1 MDENKKYSKPVNYYL
16 NPIFDELMKL
26 KLISKSN
33 LMTLN
38 NKTRDKKIK
47 VIKDLKTKI
56 IFLEKYVTTNNY
68 YSLLKYKD
76 GDRKVSDKSKIKIAN
91 VKTFSGNIK
100 TPIIE
105 DDYRRASQFE
115 RNLKSKDILDFGC
128 GWGGFLRNIRN
139 YKSLSGVELRKE
151 CINFIKN
158 NIKKID
164 ISDNI
169 NSFDKKFDII
179 TMFHVLEHI
188 PYQIKTLKLLKSK
201 LKNKGKI
208 IIEVPHAEDFLILQE
223 QLKEFKNFTF
233 WSEHLILHTY
243 KSLKSILLKSGFKNI
258 NIQYYQRYNFSNHLG
273 WFLKRKPGGH
283 NFYKEI
289 ISDSLNSSYCE
300 NLKKLGQTDTLIAV
314 AK

>member
-1 MDENKKYSKPVNYYL
+1 VKLRNFSEPLNYYL
-16 NPIFDELMKL
+16 NPIFNELIKL

-33 LMTLN
+33 LRTIS

-47 VIKDLKTKI
+47 VIKDLRTKI
-56 IFLEKYVTTNNY
+56 IFLEKYITTNDY

-76 GDRKVSDKSKIKIAN
+76 DDRKVLDKSKRKIAN

-115 RNLKSKDILDFGC
+115 KNLKNKDIIDFGC
-128 GWGGFLRNIRN
+128 GWGGFLRNIKN

-151 CINFIKN
+151 CTSFIKN
-158 NIKKID
+158 NIQKID
-164 ISDNI
+164 VSDNI

-188 PYQIKTLKLLKSK
+188 PYQTETLKVLKSK

-223 QLKEFKNFTF
+223 ELKEFKNFTF

-258 NIQYYQRYNFSNHLG
+258 NIQYYQRFNFSNHLG

-289 ISDSLNSSYCE
+289 VSDKLNLSYCE
-300 NLKKLGQTDTLIAV
+300 NLKKLGQTDTLIAI
-314 AK
+314 AE

>member
-1 MDENKKYSKPVNYYL
+1 MKLRNFSEPLNYYL
-16 NPIFDELMKL
+16 NPIFNELIKL

-33 LMTLN
+33 LRTIS

-47 VIKDLKTKI
+47 VIKDLRTKI
-56 IFLEKYVTTNNY
+56 IFLEKYITTNDY

-76 GDRKVSDKSKIKIAN
+76 DDRKVLDKSKRKIAN
-91 VKTFSGNIK
+91 VKTFSRNIK

-105 DDYRRASQFE
+105 DDYRRVNQFSKK
-115 RNLKSKDILDFGC
+115 LKNKDILDFGC
-128 GWGGFLRNIRN
+128 GWGGFLRNIKN

-151 CINFIKN
+151 CTSFIKN
-158 NIKKID
+158 NIQKID

-188 PYQIKTLKLLKSK
+188 PYQTEILKVLKSK

-223 QLKEFKNFTF
+223 ELKEFKNFTF

-258 NIQYYQRYNFSNHLG
+258 NIQYYQRFNFSNHLG

-289 ISDSLNSSYCE
+289 VSDKLNLSYCE
-300 NLKKLGQTDTLIAV
+300 NLKKLGQTDTLIAI
-314 AK
+314 AE

>member
-1 MDENKKYSKPVNYYL
+1 MK
-16 NPIFDELMKL
+16 NPIFDELIKL
-26 KLISKSN
+26 KLISKLN
-33 LMTLN
+33 LITLS
-38 NKTRDKKIK
+38 NKTREKKIK

-56 IFLEKYVTTNNY
+56 IFLEKYISTTDY
-68 YSLLKYKD
+68 YSSLKD
-76 GDRKVSDKSKIKIAN
+76 RVDNRKVSDKSNEKISNI
-91 VKTFSGNIK
+91 KTFSGNIEL
-100 TPIIE
+100 PRI
-105 DDYRRASQFE
+105 DNDNRRAVQF
-115 RNLKSKDILDFGC
+115 NKILKNKDILDFGC
-128 GWGGFLRNIRN
+128 SWGSFLKKVKN

-158 NIKKID
+158 NIKKIN
-164 ISDNI
+164 ISDNV
-169 NSFDKKFDII
+169 NSFDRKFDII

-188 PYQIKTLKLLKSK
+188 PYQVETLKILKSK

-223 QLKEFKNFTF
+223 ELKEFKNFTF

-289 ISDSLNSSYCE
+289 VSDKLNSSYCE
-300 NLKKLGQTDTLIAV
+300 NLKKLGQTDTLIAI
-314 AK
+314 AE

>member
-1 MDENKKYSKPVNYYL
+1 MK
-16 NPIFDELMKL
+16 NPILDELIKL

-33 LMTLN
+33 LMTLS

-56 IFLEKYVTTNNY
+56 IFLEKYITSKEY
-68 YSLLKYKD
+68 YSLKKYKD
-76 GDRKVSDKSKIKIAN
+76 DDKKVLDKSKKIAN

-100 TPIIE
+100 TLIIE
-105 DDYRRASQFE
+105 DDYRRTSQFE
-115 RNLKSKDILDFGC
+115 KNLKNKDILDFGC
-128 GWGGFLRNIRN
+128 GWGGFLRNIKN

-151 CINFIKN
+151 CTSFIKN

-169 NSFDKKFDII
+169 NSFDRKFDII

-188 PYQIKTLKLLKSK
+188 PYQIDTLKVLKSK
-201 LKNKGKI
+201 LKSKGKI

-223 QLKEFKNFTF
+223 ELKEFKNFTF

-273 WFLKRKPGGH
+273 WLLKRKPGGH

-289 ISDSLNSSYCE
+289 VSDKLNLSYCE
-300 NLKKLGQTDTLIAV
+300 NLKKLGQTDTLIAI
-314 AK
+314 AE

>member
-1 MDENKKYSKPVNYYL
+1 MPIYGENCRFLGEDIKRGKKIFSKGDKINST
-16 NPIFDELMKL
+16 NIN
-26 KLISKSN
+26 LIAAIGKQ
-33 LMTLN
+33 TIEV
-38 NKTRDKKIK
+38 KKKIK
-47 VIKDLKTKI
+47 IGFYTSGNELRRPTENLRGSQI
-56 IFLEKYVTTNNY
+56 NNSNY
-68 YSLLKYKD
+68 YSLKALLNLSYIQTKYL
-76 GDRKVSDKSKIKIAN
+76 G
-91 VKTFSGNIK
+91 
-100 TPIIE
+100 
-105 DDYRRASQFE
+105 
-115 RNLKSKDILDFGC
+115 ILRDEEKLITNS
-128 GWGGFLRNIRN
+128 FLRNVKN

-151 CINFIKN
+151 CINYIKN
-158 NIKKID
+158 NIKKIN

-169 NSFDKKFDII
+169 NSFDRKFDII

-188 PYQIKTLKLLKSK
+188 PYQIDTLKVLKSK

-223 QLKEFKNFTF
+223 ELKEFKNFTF

-289 ISDSLNSSYCE
+289 VSDRLNSSYCE
-300 NLKKLGQTDTLIAV
+300 NLKKLGQTDTLIAT
-314 AK
+314 AE

>member
-1 MDENKKYSKPVNYYL
+1 MK
-16 NPIFDELMKL
+16 NPIFDELIKL
-26 KLISKSN
+26 KLISKLNLITLSN
-33 LMTLN
+33 R
-38 NKTRDKKIK
+38 TRDKKIK

-56 IFLEKYVTTNNY
+56 IFLEKYITTDKY
-68 YSLLKYKD
+68 YSLLKYND
-76 GDRKVSDKSKIKIAN
+76 DDRKFLAKSIKKITN
-91 VKTFSGNIK
+91 VKTSSGNIK
-100 TPIIE
+100 TPLIE
-105 DDYRRASQFE
+105 DDYRRAVQFKK
-115 RNLKSKDILDFGC
+115 NLKNKDILDFGC
-128 GWGGFLRNIRN
+128 GWGGFLKNVKN
-139 YKSLSGVELRKE
+139 YKSLSGIELRNE
-151 CINFIKN
+151 CINHIQK
-158 NIKKID
+158 NIKKIK
-164 ISDNI
+164 ISNNI

-201 LKNKGKI
+201 LKDKGKI

-223 QLKEFKNFTF
+223 ELKEFKNFTF

-243 KSLKSILLKSGFKNI
+243 KSLKSILLKAGFKSV

-289 ISDSLNSSYCE
+289 ISDNLNSSYCE
-300 NLKKLGQTDTLIAV
+300 NLKKLGQTDTLIAI